1 VENGVR
7 NNRIWARIL
16 GVEKTVVEGVEF
28 DDDTG
33 CVVVSVRPTLRARSR
48 CGVCRR
54 RCPGYDGGAGRRR
67 WRALDAGLTTVVIE
81 AWAPRV
87 VCREHGVVVAHVPWA
102 RHGAGHTRRFDETI
116 AWLATHCSK
125 SAVCEL
131 MQVAWRTVGSI
142 VDRVWADTER
152 TFDRFAELRRIG
164 IDEISYKKGHKY
176 LTVVVDHDSGRL
188 VWAAEGRNADTL
200 RGFFDLLGP
209 ERCAQITHVTADAAP
224 WIAKVVTERCPEA
237 VRCADP
243 FHVVAWA
250 TAAVDKVRRGS
261 WNRAR
266 AKALPRRQ
274 FGTRSRAADNAPDP
288 HRERAIVVKKS
299 RWALLKNPENLTGK
313 QAVTLRLIELEDP
326 VLHRAYLLKESLR
339 LVFQMRH
346 EDAIVALDR
355 WIGWARRSRIPE
367 FVALQRSIVTHKD
380 SILAAIE
387 HGLSNGRIESVNTKI
402 RLITRVAFGFRTP
415 EALIALAML
424 GLGGHPPQ
432 LPGRN
437 HPRMSQ

>member
-1 VENGVR
+1 MR

-33 CVVVSVRPTLRARSR
+33 GVVVSVRPTLRARSR

-152 TFDRFAELRRIG
+152 TFDRFAGLRRIG

-200 RGFFDLLGP
+200 RGFFDLLGS

-224 WIAKVVTERCPEA
+224 WIANVVTERCPEA

-250 TAAVDKVRRGS
+250 TAAVDKVRRGA

-266 AKALPRRQ
+266 AKALPRKQ
-274 FGTRSRAADNAPDP
+274 FGTRGRPPAGTGNAPDP

-313 QAVTLRLIELEDP
+313 QAGTLLLIELEDP
-326 VLHRAYLLKESLR
+326 TLHRAYLLKESLR

-346 EDAIVALDR
+346 EDAIVALNR
-355 WIGWARRSRIPE
+355 WIGWARRCRIPE
-367 FVALQRSIVTHKD
+367 FVALQRSIVTHQD

-402 RLITRVAFGFRTP
+402 RLITRVAFGFRSP
-415 EALIALAML
+415 DALIALAML

-437 HPRMSQ
+437 HPRR